1 MRAGSQ
7 MICVAGYKHR
17 KQIVPRIQS
26 SDKEVFIPWKS
37 HTPVYAVLRQAGGK
51 KLAPILH
58 GN

>member
-1 MRAGSQ
+1 

-37 HTPVYAVLRQAGGK
+37 HTLVYAVLRQAGGK